1 MYPNVIFLDITN
13 DKNIEGRPFFSINS
27 KDIYGKMYTVLRAY
41 LPNEKAWRFQWIFS
55 IVIPQFF
62 SKETLGK
69 IRFVCSDGDS
79 QEYTQLDNDIKN
91 IFPEYLVV
99 DVDGTLFMVHGK
111 NLDL

>member
-1 MYPNVIFLDITN
+1 MT
-13 DKNIEGRPFFSINS
+13 S
-27 KDIYGKMYTVLRAY
+27 KDSYGKMYTVLRAY
-41 LPNEKAWRFQWIFS
+41 LPNEKAWTFRWIFS

-79 QEYTQLDNDIKN
+79 QEYTQLDNTIKKN
-91 IFPEYLVV
+91 FPEYLGV

-111 NLDL
+111 DLDL